1 VFDLHSSF
9 TAPSWSSSPGCV
21 MISSSPSQPSTLHLH
36 FPYHL
41 YQIQPPLCFE
51 WPLMGSMIT
60 KILVLGAAQVKVAG
74 EDGVVTLPVGE
85 LLKSFL

>member
-1 VFDLHSSF
+1 
-9 TAPSWSSSPGCV
+9 
-21 MISSSPSQPSTLHLH
+21 
-36 FPYHL
+36 
-41 YQIQPPLCFE
+41 
-51 WPLMGSMIT
+51 MGSMIT